1 MQENKSNLKQQ
12 LETLEQWKDDPFL
25 GASECWYFYDWF
37 CKRQSLARKSQQL
50 FSRLKTFLKHVDI
63 DLEKTYVFFKNNCPV
78 PGPLYD
84 DFRICDLETGNV
96 IYTVVPSYNGQSE
109 VWGSANDFKEPLFEG
124 KGMREVCALIDAA
137 KSSLA
142 IGV

>member
-1 MQENKSNLKQQ
+1 MM
-12 LETLEQWKDDPFL
+12 
-25 GASECWYFYDWF
+25 
-37 CKRQSLARKSQQL
+37 
-50 FSRLKTFLKHVDI
+50 
-63 DLEKTYVFFKNNCPV
+63 
-78 PGPLYD
+78 GPLYD